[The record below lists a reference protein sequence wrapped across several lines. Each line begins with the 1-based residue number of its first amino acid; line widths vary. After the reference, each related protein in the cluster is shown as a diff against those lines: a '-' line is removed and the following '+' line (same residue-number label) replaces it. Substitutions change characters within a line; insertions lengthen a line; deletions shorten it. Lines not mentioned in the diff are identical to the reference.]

1 MLFLKIPFEG
11 TEGDQNSLF
20 LCPSGGTLVVA
31 LGLQVQD
38 RGPHLCT
45 QKVLEIR
52 VLGIEF
58 LFVCGEL
65 PLPERKWKLGIVSA
79 SLSSAVSCAPSQL
92 LSQITNTMLWQHLAV
107 CPCRVHLLA
116 LESSDYLYRNN
127 KQC

>member
-1 MLFLKIPFEG
+1 MTAKYLVF
-11 TEGDQNSLF
+11 F
-20 LCPSGGTLVVA
+20 LCPNGGTLVVA

-65 PLPERKWKLGIVSA
+65 PLPERKWKLILVSA
-79 SLSSAVSCAPSQL
+79 SLSSPASCAPSQL
-92 LSQITNTMLWQHLAV
+92 LSKITNTMLLQHLAV

-127 KQC
+127 RQC